1 MTRWLL
7 QVTPL
12 RNCEEAKVIYK
23 THTSLLGIL
32 PKIYFCCRPKSYT
45 NQAFIQNC
53 ARRRW
58 RKCPFKNFLK
68 GCLNALFSRNSHELQ
83 KSTIFGWNTNTRNRD
98 WQRVLFESRWHRCDP
113 ELLLLENKRCSLRSQ
128 KWLKNVSSNHCRL
141 KYDQGEGKFPTL
153 VEVCEGESIKKQR
166 RESTRREL
174 FFYEFT
180 MLEIL

>member
-1 MTRWLL
+1 MTVT
-7 QVTPL
+7 VTPL

-53 ARRRW
+53 ASDDDDESVRL
-58 RKCPFKNFLK
+58 NFLK

-128 KWLKNVSSNHCRL
+128 KWLKNVSSNHCKL

-153 VEVCEGESIKKQR
+153 R
-166 RESTRREL
+166 RSMWGRKH
-174 FFYEFT
+174 
-180 MLEIL
+180 